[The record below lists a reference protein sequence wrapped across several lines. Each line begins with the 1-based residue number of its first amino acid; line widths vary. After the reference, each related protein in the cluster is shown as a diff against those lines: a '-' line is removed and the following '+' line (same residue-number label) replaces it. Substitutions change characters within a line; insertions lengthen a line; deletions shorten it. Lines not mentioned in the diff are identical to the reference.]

1 MLDASSARASGL
13 FLLVASILTR
23 GQEGT
28 DDMRSTQEEFGIRA
42 EPDDPVR
49 AIVTRLSRPHPSGG
63 VVIEHAAILAE
74 GADATAIVAW
84 IIARAGQP
92 EAAVSR
98 APTRGLH
105 GTRMS
110 RAAGT
115 PSDRARRYVLPAGA
129 LT

>member
-1 MLDASSARASGL
+1 M
-13 FLLVASILTR
+13 LLVASVLRR

-28 DDMRSTQEEFGIRA
+28 DDLCSTQEELGIRA
-42 EPDDPVR
+42 EPEDPVR
-49 AIVTRLSRPHPSGG
+49 AIVMRLSRPHPTGG

-74 GADATAIVAW
+74 GADASAIVEW
-84 IIARAGQP
+84 IIAHAGQP

-98 APTRGLH
+98 APMRGLH

-110 RAAGT
+110 GGPAA

-129 LT
+129 LA